1 MAVRQQNRKASSDV
15 EAAPGQGN
23 GAGLLQ
29 KSNRDLLIHTL
40 RPLRRHSGRWE
51 QMIVEQCDGQ
61 SIRQVV
67 KTLYHYEL
75 RNGASLVDI
84 GIWKTLFDRT
94 VVQTVYELAHDGY
107 ISLVPDAKTMK
118 ALRAGKGNV

>member
-1 MAVRQQNRKASSDV
+1 MPVRHQHTKATSGV

-29 KSNRDLLIHTL
+29 KYNRDLLIHNL
-40 RPLRRHSGRWE
+40 RPVRHHSGPWE

-67 KTLYHYEL
+67 ETLYRYEL

>member
-1 MAVRQQNRKASSDV
+1 MAVRQQHTKPTSDV
-15 EAAPGQGN
+15 EAAPSQGN

-29 KSNRDLLIHTL
+29 KSNRDLLIHKL
-40 RPLRRHSGRWE
+40 RPVRHHSGPWE

-118 ALRAGKGNV
+118 ALRAGNGNV

>member
-1 MAVRQQNRKASSDV
+1 
-15 EAAPGQGN
+15 
-23 GAGLLQ
+23 
-29 KSNRDLLIHTL
+29 
-40 RPLRRHSGRWE
+40 
-51 QMIVEQCDGQ
+51 MIVEQCDGQ

-67 KTLYHYEL
+67 ETLYRYEL